1 MSRLDLLNRIPTGPV
16 ISPNG
21 PQEAVIMATTRLV
34 VDPITRIEGHLR
46 IEATMNGN
54 TVTEAYSSSVMMRGI
69 ELILKG
75 RDPREA
81 WALAQ
86 RFCGV
91 CTLVHGIASVRTVE
105 KALNYAIPPNAQLI
119 RNLMIAAQ
127 FIHDHVMHFYHLHAL
142 DWVDIPKALDANPAA
157 TAGLQQSL
165 SKWPNNSTAYFA
177 EVQAKLKNFVAGGQ
191 LGIFANAYWGHPAYQ
206 LPPEVNLLAF
216 AHYLEALSWQREVA
230 KLHAVFGGKN
240 PHPNFL
246 VGGVPCAIS
255 VDNRLANYAGGRT
268 AVNAAGLAL
277 VSSVIQKMQNFI
289 DQVYLPDTL
298 AIAGFYKE
306 WAAPQFG
313 EKIGN
318 FLVYGDF
325 PDETG
330 GNYKLP
336 GGVILNRNLSPD
348 GVLPVNLDAPGDVQE
363 SVARSWYDYSAGKHT
378 PLHPYE
384 GETTPNYTGPTP
396 PYDVLNVEQ
405 SYSWIKAPRWQG
417 KAVEVGPLARVLM
430 LYVKG
435 DLTTQG
441 LVDRSLTTLGLTKS
455 NLFSTMGRVLART
468 LETKIIADWMPDWN
482 AKLQANIKAG
492 DFNTFND
499 LKWDPKT
506 WPTAA
511 QGAGFTEAPRGA
523 LAHWIKIRNGL
534 IENYQA
540 VVPSTW
546 NASPRDASGQ
556 PGAYEQALVG
566 HTLAR
571 SDQPLELLRTIHSF
585 DPCIGC
591 AVHLV
596 DADGKD
602 LLQIDLVA

>member
-1 MSRLDLLNRIPTGPV
+1 
-16 ISPNG
+16 
-21 PQEAVIMATTRLV
+21 MATPQRLV

-46 IEATMNGN
+46 IEAEMNGN
-54 TVTEAYSSSVMMRGI
+54 TVTKAYSSSVMMRGI

-105 KALNYAIPPNAQLI
+105 KALNYSIPPNAQLI

-142 DWVDIPKALDANPAA
+142 DWVDIPAAINADPAK
-157 TAGLQQSL
+157 TASLQKSL
-165 SKWPNNSTAYFA
+165 SGWPNNSTAYFA
-177 EVQAKLKNFVAGGQ
+177 GVQTKLKSFVAGGQ
-191 LGIFANAYWGHPAYQ
+191 LGIFANAYWGHPAYK

-268 AVNAAGLAL
+268 AVNAAGLTL
-277 VSSVIQKMQNFI
+277 VSSVIQKMQNFVN
-289 DQVYLPDTL
+289 QVYLPDTL

-330 GNYKLP
+330 SNCKLP
-336 GGVILNRNLSPD
+336 GGVILNRDLSK
-348 GVLPVNLDAPGDVQE
+348 VLPVNLEAASEIQE
-363 SVARSWYDYSAGKHT
+363 SVAHSWYDYSAGKNT
-378 PLHPYE
+378 PLHPYQ
-384 GETTPNYTGPTP
+384 GETTPNYQGTGGPAP
-396 PYDVLNVEQ
+396 PYDYLNVEQ
-405 SYSWIKAPRWQG
+405 SYSWIKAPRWNG
-417 KAVEVGPLARVLM
+417 KAAEVGPLARVLV
-430 LYVKG
+430 LYAKG
-435 DLTTQG
+435 DPATKA
-441 LVDRSLTTLGLTKS
+441 LVDSSLSKLGLTQA

-468 LETKIIADWMPDWN
+468 LETKVIADWMPAWN
-482 AKLQANIKAG
+482 AKLRDNISHG

-506 WPTAA
+506 WPATA

-523 LAHWIKIRNGL
+523 LAHWIKIKNGL

-546 NASPRDASGQ
+546 NASPRDAKGQ

-566 HTLAR
+566 HTLAVA
-571 SDQPLELLRTIHSF
+571 DQPLELLRTIHSF

-602 LLQIDLVA
+602 LLQIDLAA